1 MTLNAPQIVTSEM
14 NITCSWGMQMPHAG
28 SPLMR
33 NHAPL
38 ADVNS
43 ERSMLGFS
51 AEACLATFW
60 FSNGFA
66 AGFSLNLEEV
76 WDPCAMQGQRH
87 SDIWIFHT
95 THKLY
100 GKTHYCIWC
109 ARTEFKDKDTQS

>member
-76 WDPCAMQGQRH
+76 WDP
-87 SDIWIFHT
+87 SEIWIFHT